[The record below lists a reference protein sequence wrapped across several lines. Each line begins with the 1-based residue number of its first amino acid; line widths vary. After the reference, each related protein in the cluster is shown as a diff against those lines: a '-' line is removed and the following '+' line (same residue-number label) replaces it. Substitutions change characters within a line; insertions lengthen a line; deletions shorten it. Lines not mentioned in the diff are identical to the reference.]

1 MTRMEAIR
9 LAIEE
14 LEKQRRICSK
24 NRQGLIPL
32 DGMEEQFTR
41 LDSAIHELKEICQAL
56 QAECVKRSIAVW
68 QEKIMEEPEAIQTA
82 MRDLMPAG

>member
-24 NRQGLIPL
+24 HRQGMMPL
-32 DGMEEQFTR
+32 DGMEEQFMR
-41 LDSAIHELKEICQAL
+41 LDSAIHELKEVCQAL

-68 QEKIMEEPEAIQTA
+68 QEKIMEEPDAIQTA
-82 MRDLMPAG
+82 MRELMPAG